1 MQLCSPGFLPM
12 NIINL
17 CVLCTIKFKKP
28 STETLV
34 QRPAEAILLLNIKTA
49 EVNSF
54 ELTDAQAADM
64 LCSW

>member
-1 MQLCSPGFLPM
+1 MQFCSPGFLPM
-12 NIINL
+12 NIIHL

-34 QRPAEAILLLNIKTA
+34 QRPAEAIFLLNIKTA